1 MLLDMTAHH
10 KIKLL
15 SAVKKFTLR
24 STFSF
29 DYQMDH
35 GAPIYH
41 RIHQTGNLK
50 LKIPQK
56 NFISFACHRLTI
68 MSNSVHN
75 TSFHVVHYDVYVFD
89 NKSFNGRTAVIE
101 EIEPTF

>member
-1 MLLDMTAHH
+1 MLANEKYLMLLDMTAHH

-35 GAPIYH
+35 GAPIYV
-41 RIHQTGNLK
+41 RRSRSIK
-50 LKIPQK
+50 LPID
-56 NFISFACHRLTI
+56 
-68 MSNSVHN
+68 NSVELSNFAHYTN
-75 TSFHVVHYDVYVFD
+75 FLGNPLYSELHVA
-89 NKSFNGRTAVIE
+89 NIAGCNI
-101 EIEPTF
+101 